1 MLSSENLKARSI
13 SNYKYHNNNNDKKNN
28 NINTTTTTNNNNNI
42 TAVPIADDIIP
53 IAIVTIIFTLLII

>member
-28 NINTTTTTNNNNNI
+28 NINTTTTNNNI
-42 TAVPIADDIIP
+42 IAVPIADDIIP

>member
-28 NINTTTTTNNNNNI
+28 NINTTTTTTNNI

>member
-28 NINTTTTTNNNNNI
+28 NINTTTTNNNNI

>member
-28 NINTTTTTNNNNNI
+28 NINNTTTTNNNI
-42 TAVPIADDIIP
+42 IAVPIADDIIP

>member
-28 NINTTTTTNNNNNI
+28 NINNTTTNNNI
-42 TAVPIADDIIP
+42 IAVPIADDIIP